1 MIKSKLKEYKL
12 YENINPN
19 SGTKVSFKMDFTTD
33 NKDESSIKNSVISLI
48 NDTFIKNIVNKNVAV
63 KLKSRKD
70 SESSLF
76 GASAEQNG
84 RYALN
89 LNCVL
94 DETSIKINK
103 NGVKKVKIEEEEKE
117 QEKEQD
123 SYTVLFTISLT
134 PKARHKLTSDKVLD
148 GLAAAGKV
156 AGTVVG
162 AAANAGA
169 SMAPKMT
176 SPYGN

>member
-1 MIKSKLKEYKL
+1 MIKSRLKEYKL
-12 YENINPN
+12 YENVNPS
-19 SGTKVSFKMDFTTD
+19 SGTKVSFKMDFTTND
-33 NKDESSIKNSVISLI
+33 KDESGIKNSAISLI

-103 NGVKKVKIEEEEKE
+103 NGVKKDKEGKE
-117 QEKEQD
+117 QE
-123 SYTVLFTISLT
+123 SYTVLFTVSLT

-148 GLAAAGKV
+148 GLAVAGKV
-156 AGTVVG
+156 VGTTVG
-162 AAANAGA
+162 AVANAGA

-176 SPYGN
+176 NPYGN

>member
-12 YENINPN
+12 YENINPS
-19 SGTKVSFKMDFTTD
+19 SGTKVSFKMDFITD
-33 NKDESSIKNSVISLI
+33 NKDESSIKSSAISLI
-48 NDTFIKNIVNKNVAV
+48 NDTFIKEIVKKTVAV

-76 GASAEQNG
+76 GASADQNG

-103 NGVKKVKIEEEEKE
+103 NGVKKVKVKKEGKE
-117 QEKEQD
+117 QEIKQD
-123 SYTVLFTISLT
+123 TYTVLFTISLT
-134 PKARHKLTSDKVLD
+134 PKARHKLASDKVLD
-148 GLAAAGKV
+148 GLAVAGKV
-156 AGTVVG
+156 IGTTVG
-162 AAANAGA
+162 AVANAGA
-169 SMAPKMT
+169 TMAPKMT